1 MAQFR
6 PDRPELGV
14 PSSPEAPRSILWLS
28 SAAAATVILWQ
39 IPFGNY
45 LLYPFTILATWFHEM
60 GHGLTAILLGG
71 YFRELVIFPN
81 GSGFARYGGE
91 VLLGRLGHG
100 LVAMGGPLGP
110 AVAGSL
116 LILSSRSARA
126 TTLCLQ
132 ALGIIILVSTLLWVR
147 SLFGIVFMP
156 LIGIGILLIAYR
168 GSRWLKDFSIQ
179 FLGVQACISTFH
191 QVGYLFTYAIPG
203 GHLSDTGLLQ
213 KYLFLPY
220 WLWGALIS
228 VLTVA
233 ILAWSLKT
241 AYRSPP
247 SLPQ

>member
-1 MAQFR
+1 MSQFR
-6 PDRPELGV
+6 PDPPPQPV
-14 PSSPEAPRSILWLS
+14 SSPRMLWLS
-28 SAAAATVILWQ
+28 AAAVVTVILWQ
-39 IPFGNY
+39 VPLGNY

-100 LVAMGGPLGP
+100 LVALGGPLGP

-116 LILSSRSARA
+116 LIFSSRSPRA

-132 ALGIIILVSTLLWVR
+132 GLGITMLVSTLLWVR
-147 SLFGIVFMP
+147 SLFGIVFIP
-156 LIGIGILLIAYR
+156 LLGLIILGIAYR
-168 GSRWLKDFSIQ
+168 GNRWLKDFTIQ
-179 FLGVQACISTFH
+179 FLGVQACISTFE
-191 QVGYLFTYAIPG
+191 QVGYLFTYVIPG

-228 VLTVA
+228 FMTIAL
-233 ILAWSLKT
+233 LAWSLKI
-241 AYRSPP
+241 AHRPSR
-247 SLPQ
+247 SLPY